1 MAKKIRL
8 ATAQVRDEPVEF
20 GRPEVTPALIA
31 AGFRAAFRIFE
42 AWGVDNAGAMAMLGF
57 PPRSTFFKWKQGQAG
72 AASHDTV
79 ARLSYIAGIYK
90 ALQILYR
97 DPADAD
103 AWVKRPSLAFG
114 GKSALE
120 RMAGGD
126 ISDLAAVRARL
137 DAARG
142 GWG

>member
-1 MAKKIRL
+1 MTKKAL
-8 ATAQVRDEPVEF
+8 LTVVATEDHSAEAV
-20 GRPEVTPALIA
+20 RPEVTPDMIE
-31 AGFRAAFRIFE
+31 AGFRAAFHMFD
-42 AWGVDNAGAMAMLGF
+42 AWGADNSAAMAMLGF
-57 PPRSTFFKWKQGQAG
+57 PPRSTFFKWKQGQVG
-72 AASHDTV
+72 QVSHDTV
-79 ARLSYIAGIYK
+79 ARLSYLAGIYK

-103 AWVKRPSLAFG
+103 AWVRRPSLAFG

-126 ISDLAAVRARL
+126 IADLAAVRARL

-142 GWG
+142 GWA